1 MFEESKKELKR
12 FADYV
17 IQQSRSNLS
26 RDRGNSK
33 YPNRNDTGKLYK
45 SLSYDIEVEKGALL
59 VQFFM
64 EDYGEFVDQ
73 GVKGKSPYSL
83 PKGAKWHGIQKAPTS
98 PFKFGRNKSKGLR
111 AAINRWT
118 IQKGIKGI
126 RDSKGRFIGRKSLQ
140 FLITRSIYLSGLR
153 ATLFF
158 TKPFNKGLQR
168 FTDKFLNAFAL
179 DVENG
184 IILGTKK

>member
-1 MFEESKKELKR
+1 MDFKETEKELGK
-12 FADYV
+12 FAKYV
-17 IQQSRSNLS
+17 IQQARRNLT
-26 RDRGNSK
+26 RE
-33 YPNRNDTGKLYK
+33 GKKTTSSLYD
-45 SLSYDIEVEKGALL
+45 SLNYEIELEKGALL
-59 VQFFM
+59 VNFIM
-64 EDYGEFVDQ
+64 EEYGEFVDQ

-98 PFKFGRNKSKGLR
+98 PFRFGRNKSKGLR

-118 IQKGIKGI
+118 IKKGIQGI

-158 TKPFNKGLQR
+158 TKPFNRGLER